1 MRGSNQL
8 CAVQSAIYL
17 CLLDIAAGMDYL
29 HSLGILHSDLKAANV
44 LLRTV
49 TPSAFDPRGCVCKVA
64 PALPACPAIR
74 APRALPEM
82 QTLRAPERLVDGMAE
97 RAVRLHRWALYRTCE
112 HARHLYAGSPR
123 TAADFWTEV
132 HPG

>member
-1 MRGSNQL
+1 M
-8 CAVQSAIYL
+8 QSAIYL

-64 PALPACPAIR
+64 CPSSAN
-74 APRALPEM
+74 M
-82 QTLRAPERLVDGMAE
+82 SC
-97 RAVRLHRWALYRTCE
+97 CE
-112 HARHLYAGSPR
+112 SASRVA
-123 TAADFWTEV
+123 
-132 HPG
+132 